1 MKPRT
6 QPSAVASRTWVRR
19 SLSCPTNMKML
30 PAIAA
35 ATTNAEMIAVTGS
48 PHLSGCRGETA
59 K

>member
-1 MKPRT
+1 
-6 QPSAVASRTWVRR
+6 
-19 SLSCPTNMKML
+19 MKML